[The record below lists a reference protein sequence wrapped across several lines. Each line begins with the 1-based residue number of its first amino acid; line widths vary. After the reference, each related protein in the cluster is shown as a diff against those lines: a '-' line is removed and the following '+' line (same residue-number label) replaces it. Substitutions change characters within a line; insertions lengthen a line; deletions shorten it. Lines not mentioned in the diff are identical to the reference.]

1 MNIHLQNKLH
11 MQVIEYLPFTCILF
25 PLPDTKFSV
34 VTFIVSLLK
43 TQQFTIPSLP
53 TKKQEPMTY
62 YAHLRNIVHTVHSYV
77 QNFNRYI
84 LGHTLWVFN

>member
-11 MQVIEYLPFTCILF
+11 MQVIEYLPFSCILF
-25 PLPDTKFSV
+25 SLPDTKFFAV
-34 VTFIVSLLK
+34 ILIIFPQQ
-43 TQQFTIPSLP
+43 TQLFPFPSLP
-53 TKKQEPMTY
+53 TKKQEPMSY

-77 QNFNRYI
+77 QNFDRYI